1 MGSPSRAHTHA
12 HARSTPRPM
21 HANADAK
28 LSDLLQGVG
37 KKKGR
42 AREGVVAGAVCV
54 ERAARLRFFLVGES
68 HLARPH
74 AGGQTRVDQTTD
86 PPLHPT
92 NACTGQ
98 RNT

>member
-1 MGSPSRAHTHA
+1 MGSPSRAHAHV

-28 LSDLLQGVG
+28 LSALLQGVG
-37 KKKGR
+37 KGR